1 MPALRS
7 GKFTIEPEYCVGCGL
22 CAEGCEE
29 HALAMVERTAEDL
42 VVPDPDAEKRAME
55 AEKARLEAAK
65 LKAEGKK
72 RLEGML
78 DRVEKLAD

>member
-1 MPALRS
+1 MP
-7 GKFTIEPEYCVGCGL
+7 E
-22 CAEGCEE
+22 
-29 HALAMVERTAEDL
+29 
-42 VVPDPDAEKRAME
+42 PDAEKRAME

-65 LKAEGKK
+65 LTAEGKK